1 MLPRLPIGSG
11 SAAAILQLPAFGS
24 GIPAKLTQ
32 FDWLILEVPQHSVVR
47 HITVDMYRPGSLFNV
62 GRAPDTRIHRHP
74 GHDGTASDEDWHL
87 AERDV
92 SADEAGTCDGFTG
105 RQVVPLPGRQ
115 IEPAANGLVDV
126 VEDWYHE

>member
-1 MLPRLPIGSG
+1 
-11 SAAAILQLPAFGS
+11 
-24 GIPAKLTQ
+24 
-32 FDWLILEVPQHSVVR
+32 
-47 HITVDMYRPGSLFNV
+47 MYRPGSLLNV

-74 GHDGTASDEDWHL
+74 GHDRTASDEDWHL

-115 IEPAANGLVDV
+115 IEPAVNGLVGV